1 MTSDHLRGIDNRVA
15 GMDPALEGYGFG
27 LTVAVRLAR
36 GGSGFMGAPGAFGW
50 SGVWGTY
57 FWADPVERLS
67 VVFMAHAPGELR
79 QRYRRL
85 INMLAYQAIEV

>member
-1 MTSDHLRGIDNRVA
+1 
-15 GMDPALEGYGFG
+15 
-27 LTVAVRLAR
+27 
-36 GGSGFMGAPGAFGW
+36 MGAPGAFGW

-79 QRYRRL
+79 QHYRRL
-85 INMLAYQAIEV
+85 INMLTYQAIEA

>member
-1 MTSDHLRGIDNRVA
+1 
-15 GMDPALEGYGFG
+15 
-27 LTVAVRLAR
+27 VAVRLAR

-57 FWADPVERLS
+57 FWADPAERLS

-85 INMLAYQAIEV
+85 INMLAYQAIEA